1 MSRIVWPL
9 TLIIGWL
16 TIVQLAV
23 IGVQV
28 GWTGV
33 AWVVLPAMS
42 IVLLVLTVTVVWR
55 AGVRRLADSLT
66 RGIGAQAYIT
76 GTSPRLQHGL
86 RALPY
91 IDELGV
97 DVTPDRLPPALVL
110 LVRPGYLELWAGR
123 AREPRMYLRL
133 PSSDV
138 ADVRPTADGR
148 GVEVIVRATGPDP
161 RQGELAF
168 DRYRGH
174 LGLRHAGRPEVVRDV
189 VEIIDVLGRP
199 APDPLPA
206 RNGRSWRAIRAQL
219 NRLRSLDQYELDTVA
234 DILDVAKQSD
244 AADGRAAA
252 IASEISERLGVDLDE
267 RIISGALAA
276 AAK

>member
-1 MSRIVWPL
+1 MRIVWPL
-9 TLIIGWL
+9 ALIIGWL
-16 TIVQLAV
+16 TTVQLAV
-23 IGVQV
+23 IAVRE

-33 AWVVLPAMS
+33 AWVVFPAMS

-66 RGIGAQAYIT
+66 RGTDARAYIT
-76 GTSPRLQHGL
+76 GTSPRLQDGL

-123 AREPRMYLRL
+123 ARDPRVYLRL
-133 PSSDV
+133 PSGDV
-138 ADVRPTADGR
+138 AEVRPTGDGR
-148 GVEVIVRATGPDP
+148 GLEVIVRVTGPGP

-168 DRYRGH
+168 DRYGGQ
-174 LGLRHAGRPEVVRDV
+174 LGLRFARRAEVIRDV
-189 VEIIDVLGRP
+189 AEILDVLRRP

-206 RNGRSWRAIRAQL
+206 RNSRSWRAIRAHL
-219 NRLRSLDQYELDTVA
+219 NRLRSLDRYELDAVA
-234 DILDVAKQSD
+234 DILDVAKQSG
-244 AADGRAAA
+244 AAEGRAAV

-276 AAK
+276 AAE